1 MTAAGPERSDD
12 GQTDVDAAFAAIIAG
27 LDDVQWTHTPQQVD
41 AAVESATAGEA
52 GNSEGDRAAER
63 AQRKSLRR
71 MERAEEVAEFQ
82 AERQAQQDEID
93 ADDAHFVPPEPP
105 PLPRLRRRTVAALLL
120 MALGILAM
128 VEPQLFQIAPDA
140 VLILGL
146 VLLMT
151 GIGLLVSRLRARAT
165 DPEDGSGWDDG
176 ARL

>member
-1 MTAAGPERSDD
+1 MSAAGPERSDD
-12 GQTDVDAAFAAIIAG
+12 GQTDVDAAFAAIVAG
-27 LDDVQWTHTPQQVD
+27 LNDVQWTHTPEQVD
-41 AAVESATAGEA
+41 AAVEPTTPSGPVI
-52 GNSEGDRAAER
+52 SDSDRAAER

-71 MERAEEVAEFQ
+71 MERADEVAEFQ
-82 AERQAQQDEID
+82 AEQQAQQDETE
-93 ADDAHFVPPEPP
+93 ADEAHFVPPEPP

-140 VLILGL
+140 VLVLGL
-146 VLLMT
+146 ILLMT
-151 GIGLLVSRLRARAT
+151 GLGLLVSRLRARAS